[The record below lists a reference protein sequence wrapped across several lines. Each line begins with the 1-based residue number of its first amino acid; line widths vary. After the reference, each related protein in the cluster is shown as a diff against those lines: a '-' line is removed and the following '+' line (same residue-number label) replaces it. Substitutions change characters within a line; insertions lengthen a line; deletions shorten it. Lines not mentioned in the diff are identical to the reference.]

1 MLIRLSDARPD
12 ENIRRTIE
20 GVISEAKTEW
30 APAEYEGYFPRTG
43 FGITELRVK
52 HVPSYGNPYWGSSH
66 YWCVSIGAV
75 NTFEEWING
84 TMTDMAYI
92 IIEGL
97 FNREPSPK
105 IYEVSPNANG
115 NDLPTISIEHIYT
128 FDMAHA
134 WFEAPFAIKPNSQ
147 FIWRNKADGTGLERF
162 GLLGHTIAKRA
173 YLIIR

>member
-1 MLIRLSDARPD
+1 MLIRVSDARPD
-12 ENIRRTIE
+12 EAIRKMID
-20 GVISEAKTEW
+20 GVISEAREEW
-30 APAEYEGYFPRTG
+30 KPAEYEGYFPRTG

-52 HVPSYGNPYWGSSH
+52 HVPSYGGTYWGSSH
-66 YWCVSIGAV
+66 YWAVSITAS

-97 FNREPSPK
+97 FNREASPK

-115 NDLPTISIEHIYT
+115 NDLPTISIEHMYT
-128 FDMAHA
+128 YDMARA
-134 WFEAPFAIKPNSQ
+134 WLEAPFSVKPNSQ
-147 FIWRNKADGTGLERF
+147 FIWRNKADDTGIERF
-162 GLLGHTIAKRA
+162 GLMGHTVAKRA